1 MIGILFGVF
10 FLLILLGVPISFAIG
25 LSTIATIVFSID
37 TLSASIFLQRM
48 FAGINSFPLMCI
60 AFFILSGD
68 LMSNGNLTKNIVKF
82 ANAFVGRIPGGLAHV
97 NVLGSMM
104 FGGVSGSANADV
116 SSLGPLEIAMMRDAG
131 YHKEFSVAVTVASA
145 TIGIIIP
152 PSIPMVIYA
161 SSAGGVSISDMFMAG
176 IIPGILIGIAMM
188 ITCYIISKK
197 RNYPKEPKHTF
208 SENLKAV
215 CEGLPTCFLFVI
227 IMGGILA
234 GIFTPT
240 EASVIAALYSFILS
254 VLCYR
259 TVKLNQVPK
268 IMINSALSTAVVLF
282 LIGVSTAFSFILA
295 YAKVPQ
301 MVTEFIL
308 SVTQVPS
315 IVFILMYIVF
325 LIVGTFMDTSP
336 ALIILTPIF
345 LPLAESCG
353 MDPVQFGLFMIVA
366 LSIGL
371 YTPPVGAVL
380 FIGAKIGDVSIEQ
393 ASLACMPFWISVTVV
408 VMCVIFIPELTL
420 WLPSVFG

>member
-1 MIGILFGVF
+1 MIGILFGSF
-10 FLLILLGVPISFAIG
+10 FLLILIGVPISFAIG
-25 LSTIATIVFSID
+25 LSTVATITFGID
-37 TLSASIFLQRM
+37 TLSAGIFIQRM

-68 LMSNGNLTKNIVKF
+68 LMSNGDLTKNIVKF
-82 ANAFVGRIPGGLAHV
+82 ANVFVGRIPGGLAHV

-116 SSLGPLEIAMMRDAG
+116 SSMGPLEIGMMRAAG

-161 SSAGGVSISDMFMAG
+161 SSAGGVSISDLFIAG
-176 IIPGILIGIAMM
+176 IIPGVLMGVSMM
-188 ITCYIISKK
+188 ITCYIIAKK
-197 RNYPKEPKHTF
+197 RNYPKEAKHTF
-208 SENLKAV
+208 QENVRAIL
-215 CEGLPTCFLFVI
+215 EGIPTCFLFVI

-240 EASVIAALYSFILS
+240 EASVVAALYSFILS
-254 VLCYR
+254 VICYR
-259 TVKLNQVPK
+259 TVSIRQVPG

-301 MVTEFIL
+301 LVTNLIL
-308 SVTQVPS
+308 SITDVPS
-315 IVFILMYIVF
+315 LIFILMFVVF
-325 LIVGTFMDTSP
+325 LIVGAIMDTSP

-380 FIGAKIGDVSIEQ
+380 FIGAKIGGVSIEQ
-393 ASLACMPFWISVTVV
+393 ASLACIPFWIAVSIVV
-408 VMCVIFIPELTL
+408 LAIIFIPELTL